1 MIIAPQE
8 QDPIIERG
16 GVGENRFIGWIREV
30 TGLLNRL
37 DPLTGSGSP
46 EGVVEAG
53 LHAEYIDTDYPSGAT
68 KYIKTTASGD
78 TGWQVIG

>member
-37 DPLTGSGSP
+37 DPLTGTGSP
-46 EGVVEAG
+46 EGVVDAR
-53 LHAEYIDTDYPSGAT
+53 LHREYIDTNYPAGAT
-68 KYIKTTASGD
+68 KYLKTTATGN

>member
-8 QDPIIERG
+8 QDPIIQSSG
-16 GVGENRFIGWIREV
+16 SAENRFQGWIRSV
-30 TGLLNRL
+30 TDLLNQL
-37 DPLTGSGSP
+37 EPLTGSGSP

-53 LHAEYIDTDYPSGAT
+53 LHREYIDTDYPAGAT
-68 KYIKTTASGD
+68 KYLKTTATGD